1 MRTIAVLALLGVATV
16 GSRQADARSPA
27 PAAHCLDARQ
37 MQEAR
42 QASPQTLAIALND
55 GTKFRVDLAQS
66 CPDAVNG
73 GQASLLAREGWVCGL
88 SPEFVEA
95 GGQRCAV
102 AAVTPIDART
112 YAQLARAGARDDQGV
127 NTLDAVQVHA
137 EKQHGFTASASYCL
151 NPRWMRSWTEDGKG
165 LIVEMS
171 PKRAGGNRFYRVELS
186 SACPD
191 LAESQQIELRSGMGI
206 GVVCGN
212 AGDQV
217 VAINDAPF
225 ERGRQITSRASRF
238 ACPIAAVYP
247 IDGEG

>member
-1 MRTIAVLALLGVATV
+1 MRTIAMFALLGAVV
-16 GSRQADARSPA
+16 GSHADARSPA

-66 CPDAVNG
+66 CPDAVSG
-73 GQASLLAREGWVCGL
+73 GQASLLAREGWVCGS

-112 YAQLARAGARDDQGV
+112 YAQLARAGARDDKGV
-127 NTLDAVQVHA
+127 STLDAVQVHA
-137 EKQHGFTASASYCL
+137 GKQHGFTASASYCL
-151 NPRWMRSWTEDGKG
+151 NPRWMRAWSEDGEG

-171 PKRAGGNRFYRVELS
+171 PKRAGGHRFYRVELS
-186 SACPD
+186 TACD
-191 LAESQQIELRSGMGI
+191 LAESQQIEFRSGLGI

-217 VAINDAPF
+217 VSINDTPF
-225 ERGRQITSRASRF
+225 ERGRQITAGPSRF

-247 IDGEG
+247 IDREG

>member
-1 MRTIAVLALLGVATV
+1 MRTIALFALLGAAV
-16 GSRQADARSPA
+16 GSHADARSPA

-42 QASPQTLAIALND
+42 QASPQTIAIALND
-55 GTKFRVDLAQS
+55 GTRYRVDLAQS

-73 GQASLLAREGWVCGL
+73 GQASLLAREGWVCGS

-95 GGQRCAV
+95 GGQRCPV

-112 YAQLARAGARDDQGV
+112 YAQLARDDKGV
-127 NTLDAVQVHA
+127 NTLDTVQVHA
-137 EKQHGFTASASYCL
+137 GKRHGFTASASYCL
-151 NPRWMRSWTEDGKG
+151 NPRWMRSWSEDGQG

-217 VAINDAPF
+217 VSINDTPF
-225 ERGRQITSRASRF
+225 ERGRQITARPSRF

-247 IDGEG
+247 LDREG

>member
-1 MRTIAVLALLGVATV
+1 MRTIALFALLGAAV
-16 GSRQADARSPA
+16 GSHADARSPA

-42 QASPQTLAIALND
+42 QASPQTIAIALND
-55 GTKFRVDLAQS
+55 GTRYRVDLAQS

-73 GQASLLAREGWVCGL
+73 GQASLLAREGWVCGS

-95 GGQRCAV
+95 GGQRRPV

-112 YAQLARAGARDDQGV
+112 YAHLARAGARD
-127 NTLDAVQVHA
+127 TVQVHA
-137 EKQHGFTASASYCL
+137 GKRHGFTASASYCL
-151 NPRWMRSWTEDGKG
+151 NPRWMRSWSEDGQG

-217 VAINDAPF
+217 VSINDTPF
-225 ERGRQITSRASRF
+225 ERGRQITARPSRF

-247 IDGEG
+247 LDREG